1 MVEIIEKKDTLNNE
15 QNVHTSSLISF
26 KIENVEFEGPLDLM
40 LHLISKHKLNIY
52 DIEISSLVEQYM
64 NYITFA
70 KDNNMELASEF
81 IEMASRLIYIKS
93 IMLLPKY
100 EEEKEIL
107 KKELEGQ
114 LIEYSLCKA
123 VANILSEMDVSTN
136 IFTFK
141 GEEIEADYTYRR
153 IHQSVEIL
161 NAYMQFVSKKKNLQ
175 KLEAKTF
182 EPIVTRKI
190 VSVRSRA
197 IFVLNTLYK
206 KQKVHLDE
214 CFLACEN
221 KSELVATFLAVL
233 ELIKSKRILISQD
246 NYIRQGHIGGEYF
259 ETEFTEK

>member
-1 MVEIIEKKDTLNNE
+1 MIELKEKNETLNNP
-15 QNVHTSSLISF
+15 QNVHTPSIISF
-26 KIENVEFEGPLDLM
+26 KVENIEFEGPLDLM

-64 NYITFA
+64 KYISFA
-70 KDNNMELASEF
+70 KENDMELASEF
-81 IEMASRLIYIKS
+81 IEMASKLIYIKS

-107 KKELEGQ
+107 KRELEGQ

-123 VANILSEMDVSTN
+123 VANILSKMDISTN

-141 GEEIEADYTYRR
+141 GEEIETDCTYKRV
-153 IHQSVEIL
+153 HQSVEIL

-182 EPIVTRKI
+182 EPIVSRKI

-197 IFVLNTLYK
+197 IFLLNTLYNR
-206 KQKVHLDE
+206 QKVHLDE
-214 CFLACEN
+214 CFLACDDR
-221 KSELVATFLAVL
+221 SELVATFLAVL

>member
-1 MVEIIEKKDTLNNE
+1 MTELATLKDKTE
-15 QNVHTSSLISF
+15 HVSSILSF
-26 KIENVEFEGPLDLM
+26 KIENAEFEGPLDLL
-40 LHLISKHKLNIY
+40 LHLISKHKLNIC
-52 DIEISSLVEQYM
+52 DIEISSLVQQYM
-64 NYITFA
+64 TYISLA
-70 KDNNMELASEF
+70 RENDMELASEF

-123 VANILSEMDVSTN
+123 VANILSKMDVSSN

-141 GEEIEADYTYRR
+141 GEEIEADYTYHG
-153 IHQSVEIL
+153 IHESVEIL
-161 NAYMQFVSKKKNLQ
+161 SAYMQFVTKKKNAQ
-175 KLEAKTF
+175 SLETKTF
-182 EPIVTRKI
+182 EPIVARKI
-190 VSVRSRA
+190 VSVKSRA
-197 IFVLNTLYK
+197 IFLLNILYK

-214 CFLACEN
+214 CFHACEN
-221 KSELVATFLAVL
+221 RSELVATFLAVL
-233 ELIKSKRILISQD
+233 DLIKTKRILISQD

>member
-1 MVEIIEKKDTLNNE
+1 
-15 QNVHTSSLISF
+15 
-26 KIENVEFEGPLDLM
+26 
-40 LHLISKHKLNIY
+40 
-52 DIEISSLVEQYM
+52 M

-70 KDNNMELASEF
+70 KERNMELASEF

-123 VANILSEMDVSTN
+123 VANILSNMDISSN

-141 GEEIEADYTYRR
+141 GENIEADFTYKQ
-153 IHQSVEIL
+153 IHQSTEIL
-161 NAYMQFVSKKKNLQ
+161 NSYMQFVSKKKNI
-175 KLEAKTF
+175 KKFEAQTF
-182 EPIVTRKI
+182 EPIVARKI

-197 IFVLNTLYK
+197 IFVLNALFK
-206 KQKVHLDE
+206 KQKVHLDD
-214 CFLACEN
+214 CFMQCEDR
-221 KSELVATFLAVL
+221 SELVATFLAIL

-259 ETEFTEK
+259 ETEFNEK